1 MNISLNINKA
11 LSIKL
16 LVIYMV
22 SALLF
27 LSSIELHIH
36 THEAAAS
43 ADHGSAVSIT
53 SIADDFSSEFSAQES
68 ASEIEVSPD
77 GMLHAHQNI
86 PNFLL
91 FLILLVFV
99 IAIFVPVSISR
110 IRKTHCRIELPF
122 YGTPALRA
130 PPQNA

>member
-1 MNISLNINKA
+1 MNIKLNSNKA
-11 LSIKL
+11 LSVKL
-16 LVIYMV
+16 LVIYMI

-53 SIADDFSSEFSAQES
+53 SLLNDFSSKFAAQES

-77 GMLHAHQNI
+77 GMLHAHQNA
-86 PNFLL
+86 PNMLAIFLL
-91 FLILLVFV
+91 LVLIVT
-99 IAIFVPVSISR
+99 IFIPVSISR
-110 IRKTHCRIELPF
+110 IRKLHCRIERPF
-122 YGTPALRA
+122 YGTPSLRA
-130 PPQNA
+130 PPHNI

>member
-1 MNISLNINKA
+1 MI
-11 LSIKL
+11 
-16 LVIYMV
+16 

-43 ADHGSAVSIT
+43 ADHGAAVSIT
-53 SIADDFSSEFSAQES
+53 SLPNDFSSQIAAQKS

-77 GMLHAHQNI
+77 SILHAHQNASNI
-86 PNFLL
+86 LAIFLW
-91 FLILLVFV
+91 LVF
-99 IAIFVPVSISR
+99 FVSIFIAVGISR
-110 IRKTHCRIELPF
+110 NRKSINFIQLPF

-130 PPQNA
+130 PPQIS